1 MYVRQHGGH
10 SRQRLPRLRRYRNR
24 HGYNRIEARI
34 QQGQVAG
41 TFAAVLQILE

>member
-24 HGYNRIEARI
+24 HGHNRIEVRI
-34 QQGQVAG
+34 QQEQAAG
-41 TFAAVLQILE
+41 TVTAVLQILE